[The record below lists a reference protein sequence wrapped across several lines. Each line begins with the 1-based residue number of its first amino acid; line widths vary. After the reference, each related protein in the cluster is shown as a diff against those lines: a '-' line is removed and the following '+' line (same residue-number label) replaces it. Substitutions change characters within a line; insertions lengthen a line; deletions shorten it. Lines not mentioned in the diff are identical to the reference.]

1 MFSDFACGLLG
12 TIMRVNVSGYL
23 CAGVYLEEV
32 CSYRLSYRE
41 ERLLRI
47 ADCLYP
53 RREQDTC
60 CQDYSDSSQDGNLEQ
75 RPHDS
80 DRVRYG
86 RVCWACLG
94 AS

>member
-1 MFSDFACGLLG
+1 MS
-12 TIMRVNVSGYL
+12 VNVSGYL

-60 CQDYSDSSQDGNLEQ
+60 CQEYSDGSQDGNMEQ

-80 DRVRYG
+80 DRVRSG
-86 RVCWACLG
+86 RVLLG
-94 AS
+94 LQPWGLLAKRWHPGTS